1 MAYSITLALIAFG
14 LGIAFGPYWVR
25 FVKARQFGKQLN
37 PSEPEE
43 NKAKEGTPT
52 MGGVILVAPILAV
65 TLAFQVLFTHRL
77 IMLLPLA
84 VAAACA
90 VLGAIDDSTT
100 LLGRDRSPGL
110 SPAAKWGGQIVI
122 ALAAAGALAWN
133 GMAQVHVPF
142 VGSYTLPGA
151 VYVPFAAFILLAAM
165 NSVAIT
171 DGLDS
176 LLGTTAA
183 LAFAAFWIIGVALGY
198 PLTAA
203 LCGTV
208 VGALLAYLWFNAF
221 PAQVFMGEVGAL
233 PLGGL
238 LGVVALL
245 EREPVVLLPVGIIF
259 VAEAASDILQVLT
272 NKLTS
277 RRMFRTAP
285 LHHHFRRPPDANRWV
300 QWPRERWAET
310 WVVQRFWIVGAVG
323 ALVGIAAATRG

>member
-1 MAYSITLALIAFG
+1 MAFSIALALIAFG

-142 VGSYTLPGA
+142 VGS
-151 VYVPFAAFILLAAM
+151 
-165 NSVAIT
+165 
-171 DGLDS
+171 
-176 LLGTTAA
+176 
-183 LAFAAFWIIGVALGY
+183 
-198 PLTAA
+198 
-203 LCGTV
+203 
-208 VGALLAYLWFNAF
+208 
-221 PAQVFMGEVGAL
+221 
-233 PLGGL
+233 
-238 LGVVALL
+238 
-245 EREPVVLLPVGIIF
+245 
-259 VAEAASDILQVLT
+259 
-272 NKLTS
+272 
-277 RRMFRTAP
+277 
-285 LHHHFRRPPDANRWV
+285 
-300 QWPRERWAET
+300 
-310 WVVQRFWIVGAVG
+310 
-323 ALVGIAAATRG
+323 